1 MSEEEKVLA
10 ARMRIIKFT
19 DKELERQVERA
30 MEGNIPANFNII
42 LHNQRIIN
50 DKLNKLLKKP
60 CQKKQKK
67 NKLEKRQKRR

>member
-10 ARMRIIKFT
+10 VRMLVIKFT
-19 DKELERQVERA
+19 DKELERQAERA

-50 DKLNKLLKKP
+50 DKLNKLLKIR
-60 CQKKQKK
+60 CQKKLNK
-67 NKLEKRQKRR
+67 NKLEKKK

>member
-10 ARMRIIKFT
+10 AKMRIIKFT
-19 DKELERQVERA
+19 DRELERQVERA